1 MRYTTKT
8 EYGVICLAHM
18 AKKPWPGASTAKEIA
33 AHEGFSVTFTEKI
46 LQGLRRAGIAT
57 SQQGNKG
64 GWTLT
69 RPSSEITLKEIIE
82 ALEGST
88 FEAFCDIKH
97 RKSIV
102 CTHFSLCKLKPVW
115 YKTQKTLDE
124 LYQTITL
131 QMIAEDVMGLT
142 PAPEPAALSG
152 KRT

>member
-1 MRYTTKT
+1 
-8 EYGVICLAHM
+8 M
-18 AKKPWPGASTAKEIA
+18 AKKPWPGASVAKEIA
-33 AHEGFSVTFTEKI
+33 EHEGFSVTFTEKI
-46 LQGLRRAGIAT
+46 LQGLRRAGITT

-69 RPSSEITLKEIIE
+69 RPASDITLKEIIE

-131 QMIAEDVMGLT
+131 KMIAEDMVSLA
-142 PAPEPAALSG
+142 PAQEPAVAPR
-152 KRT
+152 KKP